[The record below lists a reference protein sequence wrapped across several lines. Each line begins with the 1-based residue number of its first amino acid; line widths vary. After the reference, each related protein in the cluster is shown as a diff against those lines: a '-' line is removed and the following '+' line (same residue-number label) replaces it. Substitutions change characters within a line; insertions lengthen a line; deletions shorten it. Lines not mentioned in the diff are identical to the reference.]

1 MCFMKR
7 MLWMAV
13 LAVPLAAAPAQAQV
27 FHQNPVPP
35 MNLNGGVTLNF
46 NLFAGGGQTQLGPW
60 YRYWPHEAHF
70 VVPPPIGPGMPG
82 PGFMTLPPEMGP
94 VLAPQQQQ
102 QQQQQQQPWTPP
114 APTPVRPGGTQQSAF
129 TPVGYFST
137 TQAPSYWYGR

>member
-13 LAVPLAAAPAQAQV
+13 LAVPLAAAPAQAQ
-27 FHQNPVPP
+27 FFPPTPVPP
-35 MNLNGGVTLNF
+35 INLNGGIHLNF

-70 VVPPPIGPGMPG
+70 QVPPPIGGGMYG
-82 PGFMTLPPEMGP
+82 PSFMTLPPEMGP
-94 VLAPQQQQ
+94 QQMAP
-102 QQQQQQQPWTPP
+102 QQQPWTPP
-114 APTPVRPGGTQQSAF
+114 TPTPIRPGQPGQPQQSSF
-129 TPVGYFST
+129 QPVGYFST

>member
-1 MCFMKR
+1 MRR

-13 LAVPLAAAPAQAQV
+13 LVVPLAAAPVQAQEC
-27 FHQNPVPP
+27 VPP
-35 MNLNGGVTLNF
+35 MNLNGGIVLNF

-70 VVPPPIGPGMPG
+70 AVPPPLGPGMPAPSFMTTGPAMGPALQPGPAQPPVG
-82 PGFMTLPPEMGP
+82 PG
-94 VLAPQQQQ
+94 QQQ
-102 QQQQQQQPWTPP
+102 WTPP

-129 TPVGYFST
+129 RPVGYFST